1 MKTFEELCAIMRKI
15 AANPYEKVDY
25 LTVGD
30 FLQMRQHIVVCHDC
44 DKLSEEVVE
53 QGKREGKIAEGG
65 PSAN

>member
-1 MKTFEELCAIMRKI
+1 MKSFEELCQVMQRI

-30 FLQMRQHIVVCHDC
+30 FLQMRQHITICEPC

-53 QGKREGKIAEGG
+53 QGKREGKLQEEG
-65 PSAN
+65 PSEN